1 LAPPWDSKSN
11 FLLANLLVLDSPAT
25 LKVCCQFFRE
35 LTTGVAAFRFIILD
49 RSNSTTL
56 DDRLSG
62 VGMGEDC
69 PAMDSPAPAED
80 ATYLRE
86 RRTYTCWNDGLS
98 KRDPPFM
105 DDGGEEEIE
114 TIARTSV

>member
-1 LAPPWDSKSN
+1 
-11 FLLANLLVLDSPAT
+11 
-25 LKVCCQFFRE
+25 
-35 LTTGVAAFRFIILD
+35 
-49 RSNSTTL
+49 
-56 DDRLSG
+56 
-62 VGMGEDC
+62 MGEDC